1 MVACTRRID
10 GGRMADK
17 VPAMPF
23 INHQRD
29 GETLVTDLCNV
40 PDIAALETAQFFEH
54 AAEKL
59 RERHAV
65 WQRQQAIERQ
75 IRNQLTQIARLPGEV
90 LDLMIVGHGF
100 EVAADIVAD
109 KQGVPRE
116 TVYSHWLKAINA
128 IEKKS
133 KKQRN
138 NDILE
143 MAANGAKNCEIAGCV
158 GISSRQVRRVLQAQK
173 RQLKGAVK
181 SCE

>member
-1 MVACTRRID
+1 MV
-10 GGRMADK
+10 DK

-29 GETLVTDLCNV
+29 GETLVSDLCNV
-40 PDIAALETAQFFEH
+40 PDNATLETAQFLEH

-75 IRNQLTQIARLPGEV
+75 VRNQLTQIARLPGEV

-109 KQGVPRE
+109 QQGVPRE

-128 IEKKS
+128 IEEKS
-133 KKQRN
+133 KNQRN
-138 NDILE
+138 IEIWN
-143 MAANGAKNCEIAGCV
+143 MAVEGCTNREIADCKC
-158 GISSRQVRRVLQAQK
+158 ISSRQVRRILKAQK
-173 RQLKGAVK
+173 DKT
-181 SCE
+181 